1 MNKRV
6 LITEKRTGIIYNI
19 MIPQIKLLG
28 IIPSRYTNLKDL
40 KNARTHK

>member
-19 MIPQIKLLG
+19 MIYQIKLLG
-28 IIPSRYTNLKDL
+28 ITQSKYTNI
-40 KNARTHK
+40 KNYKKKHHTL

>member
-28 IIPSRYTNLKDL
+28 ITQSKYTNLKDWK
-40 KNARTHK
+40 KNHHTL